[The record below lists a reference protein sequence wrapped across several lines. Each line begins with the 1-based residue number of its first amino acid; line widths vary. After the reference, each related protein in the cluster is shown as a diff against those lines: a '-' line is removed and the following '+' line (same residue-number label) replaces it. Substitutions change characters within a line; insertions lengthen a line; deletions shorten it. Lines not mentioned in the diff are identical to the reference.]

1 MAARGLFCWSG
12 AFRRMRTDWTGGGS
26 SLSVSQQIIP
36 LPFAGFP
43 GGIVLLC
50 SQKSLRCEIFKDSRR
65 GPRGAE
71 RPLLLLAF
79 QSKHLEEKHR
89 SKCGHFHGAAG
100 ERKKNMPCQGPADSI
115 VHAPPLSR
123 YAKHPVITVGTDF

>member
-1 MAARGLFCWSG
+1 M
-12 AFRRMRTDWTGGGS
+12 
-26 SLSVSQQIIP
+26 SVSQQIIP

-50 SQKSLRCEIFKDSRR
+50 SQKNLRCEIFKDSRR